1 VLTAGKVVRRFLIPS
16 IGVTLILY
24 VRHGALVSPRAEV
37 ELSPLLRI
45 GRRAKVAS
53 FSKIKA
59 GNGPLTIGAGTAIAA
74 GCFIAAGKA
83 GTHIGDGCLIGAN
96 CTIVSNTYRFDDLN
110 VPFFGQGEDSKGT
123 VIGNNVFSDRRRRR
137 DRRQRDDRRAI
148 TGDRKNSEELHC
160 TRQSGEGYLYASV
173 DERSHFG

>member
-96 CTIVSNTYRFDDLN
+96 CTIVSNTYRFDDLS

-123 VIGNNVFSDRRRRR
+123 VIGNNVFIGSNSVIADGAVIE
-137 DRRQRDDRRAI
+137 DNVMIAAQSLV
-148 TGDRKNSEELHC
+148 TGRIPKNSIAQGNPAKVIF
-160 TRQSGEGYLYASV
+160 TR
-173 DERSHFG
+173 R